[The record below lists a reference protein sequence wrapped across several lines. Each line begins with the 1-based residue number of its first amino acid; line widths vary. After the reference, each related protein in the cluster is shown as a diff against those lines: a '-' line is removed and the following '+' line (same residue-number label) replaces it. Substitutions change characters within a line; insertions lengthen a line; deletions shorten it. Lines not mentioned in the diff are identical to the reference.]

1 MSALSSFTPGGVSGV
16 FNFNVTG
23 APPYTTLKTFINGI
37 DYSPLVAP
45 LPSGLV
51 GDELITDRTG
61 SVSGKLTVIRTYG
74 SLSVDGS
81 LEVSFYDP
89 ITKVTVTRFSIA
101 GVDSA
106 PDTSVDSTRSSAVI
120 SSTNSVSAETDVA
133 AAAKLGGAVTVLT
146 PFTQTFFV
154 DGTKYP
160 QGIFVSSIDI
170 WFATKDNLAPVSI
183 QLRKIVGGV
192 PSSNEVIPGSGCVLP
207 ASSVNVPANA
217 FITTALTDASTP
229 TKFQILSKLPPGEYG
244 ISVLTDSKEYSIYT
258 SVFGEAGPN
267 GIGIAQKEPYV
278 GKLFKSQNTNTWLE
292 ESNKSL
298 CFGINKAV
306 FNKGT
311 AFFELQTE
319 AVPKTLYDSIFLDTA
334 TTGVGDTSGITY
346 TFNGVLENS
355 SPGLLSGAVPI
366 NSNTPVSMDR
376 RKKIVAAGD
385 IKVGVT
391 FTNDSADVSPVL
403 DKSRLSLYTFANE
416 IDPFDADTRAAE
428 LLPTNGIADS
438 RYISKV
444 ITLAS
449 GFDSTG
455 LEVKVDVNRKTGT
468 DIDVFCRVM
477 SSKDV
482 NTNNSIDNLAWKRM
496 PLYNKDATI
505 TAPDSKEGQK
515 TYAGDQD
522 IFYTETYKILETDSQ
537 ATTGFDNLEYEAM
550 VGDTITRFYDFN
562 RFQIKVVFYAFESTI
577 IPKIKN
583 LIATAV
589 I

>member
-229 TKFQILSKLPPGEYG
+229 TKFEILSKLPPGEYG

>member
-106 PDTSVDSTRSSAVI
+106 PDTSVDSTRSSAII

-133 AAAKLGGAVTVLT
+133 AAAKLGGAATVLT

-229 TKFQILSKLPPGEYG
+229 TKFEILSKLPPGEYG

-334 TTGVGDTSGITY
+334 TTGVGDTSGIAY

-482 NTNNSIDNLAWKRM
+482 NTNNSINNLAWKRM

-550 VGDTITRFYDFN
+550 VGDTVTRFYDFN
-562 RFQIKVVFYAFESTI
+562 RFQIKVVFYSFDSII

>member
-45 LPSGLV
+45 LSTGLV

-229 TKFQILSKLPPGEYG
+229 TKFEILSKLPPGEYG

-319 AVPKTLYDSIFLDTA
+319 AVPRTLYDSIFLDTA
-334 TTGVGDTSGITY
+334 TTGVGDTSGIAY

-355 SPGLLSGAVPI
+355 SPGVLSGAVPI

-550 VGDTITRFYDFN
+550 VGDTVTRFYDFN